1 MIILN
6 DKKEKG
12 FSLVEVII
20 AISINLLVVITI
32 MAVFFPG
39 LKHVRMIK
47 NDRNLHSSTQLLI
60 NQFNYWIKQGANI
73 EVIEVEPEDPEDEL
87 EYILRI
93 QFPDHS
99 WKIITKNAEDSI
111 IIDDNSGDPPILLTA
126 NNIKTEKLEFT
137 KMDRSIRIDFVLKI
151 EGADETFS
159 AITTVAQ
166 RNTF

>member
-1 MIILN
+1 MRILN

-20 AISINLLVVITI
+20 AISINLLVVIMI
-32 MAVFFPG
+32 MAVIFPG
-39 LKHVRMIK
+39 LRHIRMIK

-73 EVIEVEPEDPEDEL
+73 EVEPANPGDE
-87 EYILRI
+87 LRI

-99 WKIITKNAEDSI
+99 WKIITKNAEDGI
-111 IIDDNSGDPPILLTA
+111 IIDDDSGDPPILLTA